1 MKDAPVLANVRERSR
16 SARERSRRLRITS
29 QQLRDS
35 LENLRVYAS
44 QANWTFPGDRENS
57 PHAAPQPFP
66 PLPRIPVDFATLLTQ
81 RVRRA
86 RTEAQ
91 VLRRRAAQLRRQAAQ
106 FRARSG
112 DLRGNSA
119 AI

>member
-1 MKDAPVLANVRERSR
+1 MRDAPVLANVRERSR
-16 SARERSRRLRITS
+16 SARERSRSLRHTS

-44 QANWTFPGDRENS
+44 HANGTFPGDRENS
-57 PHAAPQPFP
+57 PHPAPEPFP
-66 PLPRIPVDFATLLTQ
+66 PLPRIPVDFATLLRQ
-81 RVRRA
+81 RVRKA
-86 RTEAQ
+86 RCEAQ
-91 VLRRRAAQLRRQAAQ
+91 VLRRRAADLRSQAAE
-106 FRARSG
+106 FRARSE